1 MLRKVGLPRR
11 SDGKGRRGQTTPA
24 GGERKGSPARRPGR
38 EGRVGED
45 GRELA
50 STPAVATAA
59 RHSACQKRP
68 DTAGEIGRGRPGGLS
83 RGDRYPVRRGGP
95 PCP

>member
-1 MLRKVGLPRR
+1 MTLIVTVAAAPETFTIEHSIRLPPDWVIGGDAIFAAR
-11 SDGKGRRGQTTPA
+11 A
-24 GGERKGSPARRPGR
+24 GVAAPIPRKG
-38 EGRVGED
+38 
-45 GRELA
+45 
-50 STPAVATAA
+50 
-59 RHSACQKRP
+59 P